1 MQEYINKNYKNSLS
15 IDDLDTVKKRY
26 QERIEKFGVSFD
38 SLNSGDEE
46 KQLLR
51 CGAHLSAINKE
62 KSHVLDIGCGLGYFY
77 EFLLKNHSNI
87 KYTGYDIMNDYIL
100 FCKKNYVNADFDC
113 RNIFEVGIN
122 GIYDTVV
129 MSQVLNNK
137 YSNSDNMEVMCNAI
151 ELAFKHTTES
161 VSIDMMS
168 KYVDFEH
175 TELFY
180 YQPEEI
186 FKFAKSLTKK
196 VRLLHDYRPFE
207 FCIQLF
213 HE

>member
-1 MQEYINKNYKNSLS
+1 MQEFTDKSFKNSLS
-15 IDDLDTVKKRY
+15 INDLEAVKKRY
-26 QERIEKFGVSFD
+26 QDRIDKFGVSFD

-87 KYTGYDIMNDYIL
+87 KYTGYDIMIDYIL
-100 FCKKNYVNADFDC
+100 FCKENYVNADFEC
-113 RNIFEVGIN
+113 RNIFEVGIS

-129 MSQVLNNK
+129 MSQVLNNR
-137 YSNSDNMEVMCNAI
+137 YSNSDNLEVMCNAI
-151 ELAFKHTTES
+151 ELAFNHSTIS

-168 KYVDFEH
+168 SYVDFESP
-175 TELFY
+175 ELYY
-180 YQPEEI
+180 YQPEAI

-196 VRLLHDYRPFE
+196 VRLLHEYRPYE

-213 HE
+213 H